1 MITCAADESDISF
14 YSRWERVVF
23 VFPEMAGGF
32 WVIFDG
38 FSWDFVGYIYI
49 YNIYI
54 YISLYIM
61 GFNGVLWRFLVC
73 FDGISLRFDRIFDGI
88 SWAKLAEQNMPLGSK
103 RFPVGNRP
111 DSRWS

>member
-1 MITCAADESDISF
+1 MGGDAVITCAADESDISF

-49 YNIYI
+49 
-54 YISLYIM
+54 
-61 GFNGVLWRFLVC
+61 
-73 FDGISLRFDRIFDGI
+73 
-88 SWAKLAEQNMPLGSK
+88 
-103 RFPVGNRP
+103 
-111 DSRWS
+111 